1 MVAMRKLLR
10 RWYWWLPALL
20 VAGGLGYVGYR
31 AMHPPWEGKE
41 AWEKYRQLRLGMTE
55 DEVEAVLGAP
65 LEGGVVYLDAHYTW
79 TSGDDVIGLELKL
92 APDLDPEA
100 RWTHVGTWARIQG
113 LDFAN
118 GSLVARPW
126 WDRWRARVGW

>member
-1 MVAMRKLLR
+1 MRRFLR

-20 VAGGLGYVGYR
+20 LAAGLGYVGYR
-31 AMHPPWEGKE
+31 AMHPPWAGTE
-41 AWEKYRQLRLGMTE
+41 AKYQQLRLGMTE
-55 DEVEAVLGAP
+55 DEVEAVLGGP
-65 LEGGVVYLDAHYTW
+65 LEGGVVYPSAVMDAHYTW
-79 TSGDDVIGLELKL
+79 TSGDDVIGLEFKL

-100 RWTHVGTWARIQG
+100 RWTLVRTWARIQG

-126 WDRWRARVGW
+126 LDRWRARLGW